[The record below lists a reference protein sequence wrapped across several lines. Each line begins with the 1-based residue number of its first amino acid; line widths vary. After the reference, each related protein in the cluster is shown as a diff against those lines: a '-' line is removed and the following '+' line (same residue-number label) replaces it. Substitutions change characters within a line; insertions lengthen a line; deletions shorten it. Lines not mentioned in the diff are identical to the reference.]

1 MCFYVLILKLGD
13 IEASARISAH
23 SSVLVLHTDTLR
35 LVSDLSVYCTSTPPY
50 FKRRFKLRLGVF
62 ICSSFIMPLLYDGM
76 NTKPTKYLY
85 VFCLVGA
92 CNITKEMKLST
103 LIVKKKVCSELE
115 VFRNVK
121 KKKKRLVNNLS
132 HY

>member
-1 MCFYVLILKLGD
+1 
-13 IEASARISAH
+13 
-23 SSVLVLHTDTLR
+23 
-35 LVSDLSVYCTSTPPY
+35 
-50 FKRRFKLRLGVF
+50 
-62 ICSSFIMPLLYDGM
+62 MPLLYDGM

-121 KKKKRLVNNLS
+121 KKKKD
-132 HY
+132 

>member
-1 MCFYVLILKLGD
+1 
-13 IEASARISAH
+13 
-23 SSVLVLHTDTLR
+23 
-35 LVSDLSVYCTSTPPY
+35 
-50 FKRRFKLRLGVF
+50 
-62 ICSSFIMPLLYDGM
+62 MPLLYDGM

-103 LIVKKKVCSELE
+103 LIVKKVCSELE

-121 KKKKRLVNNLS
+121 KKKD
-132 HY
+132 